1 MIGSKRTPQ
10 KKAQR
15 GFALLVAIVLSSV
28 AAVITFA
35 LTSLAYKNLVLAS
48 DATQSQY
55 SFYAADSAL
64 ECGLLGDKGN
74 VSFPYQSGKTGL
86 KNATIQCEGNPV
98 TLTAKYYDS
107 NTESFSS
114 NWFQINGDSTGV
126 RCARITVYKQDGS
139 SGHTA
144 TSIYAEGI
152 NMDVNNCT
160 DTTNPRILERGIKA
174 SYGGS

>member
-1 MIGSKRTPQ
+1 MPQ

-48 DATQSQY
+48 DATQSQFA
-55 SFYAADSAL
+55 FYAADSAL
-64 ECGLLGDKGN
+64 ECELLGDKGN
-74 VSFPYQSGKTGL
+74 VSFPYQSGKSNLT
-86 KNATIQCEGNPV
+86 NATIQCEGNPV
-98 TLTAKYYDS
+98 TLQAKWYDS
-107 NTESFSS
+107 DTIEYQSQFNI
-114 NWFQINGDSTGV
+114 NINGDSTGT

-139 SGHTA
+139 PGHTE
-144 TSIYAEGI
+144 TSIYGEGL
-152 NMDVNNCT
+152 NLSCT
-160 DTTNPRILERGIKA
+160 DTNNPRVLERGIKA

>member
-1 MIGSKRTPQ
+1 MIGSKRTPH
-10 KKAQR
+10 KKPQR

-35 LTSLAYKNLVLAS
+35 LTSLAYKNLLLAS
-48 DATQSQY
+48 DATQSQF

-86 KNATIQCEGNPV
+86 KGATIQCEGNGV
-98 TLTAKYYDS
+98 SMTAKYYDS
-107 NTESFSS
+107 STVEYYSS
-114 NWFQINGDSTGV
+114 WFEINGDSTGS
-126 RCARITVYKQDGS
+126 RCARITVYKGS
-139 SGHTA
+139 NSA
-144 TSIYAEGI
+144 TSIYAEGLNI
-152 NMDVNNCT
+152 DSSNCT

-174 SYGGS
+174 SYGGG